1 MIILNVAKKQGFTLS
16 LPDIFLEKLKG
27 DGQIDPPPPP
37 KLSLGS
43 PKPSTCRKKHLNDS
57 KSFVEYLNT
66 MDDVYNNID
75 DYNSR
80 RNKKILIIFDER
92 RLTKTFTEKIH
103 KNTQTN
109 HIRC

>member
-1 MIILNVAKKQGFTLS
+1 MILNVAKKQGFTLY
-16 LPDIFLEKLKG
+16 LQDIFLEKLKREG
-27 DGQIDPPPPP
+27 PVGGVHQ
-37 KLSLGS
+37 KH
-43 PKPSTCRKKHLNDS
+43 STRRKKHLNDS
-57 KSFVEYLNT
+57 KSFVEFLNT

-92 RLTKTFTEKIH
+92 RLKKTFTKKIH

>member
-1 MIILNVAKKQGFTLS
+1 MILNVAKKQGFTLY
-16 LPDIFLEKLKG
+16 LQDIFLEKLKRE
-27 DGQIDPPPPP
+27 GQIDPPPPP
-37 KLSLGS
+37 SFLWVHQKH
-43 PKPSTCRKKHLNDS
+43 STSRKKHLNDS
-57 KSFVEYLNT
+57 KSFVEFLNT

-92 RLTKTFTEKIH
+92 RLKKTFTKKIH